1 MAKEPKLGNIR
12 SGGQIVGYRDWIS
25 KEFVPIVEGW
35 ALVSDNACENNNLLI
50 SSVDNTALVGNNGFL
65 FGGTNVI

>member
-35 ALVSDNACENNNLLI
+35 ALVSDNACENNPLVTHEQIAVTHLGEF
-50 SSVDNTALVGNNGFL
+50 VDHTEA
-65 FGGTNVI
+65 